1 MDSNIKNDKQIYFNQ
16 VKGTITELNSSDDF
30 CSITLEVGHENTRN
44 VNLNMKKF
52 QFDKIEKDLDLGS
65 KIVARFYI
73 VSRKKNDRWY
83 TSANLLDIQK
93 V

>member
-1 MDSNIKNDKQIYFNQ
+1 
-16 VKGTITELNSSDDF
+16 
-30 CSITLEVGHENTRN
+30 
-44 VNLNMKKF
+44 MKKF
-52 QFDKIEKDLDLGS
+52 QFDKIEKDLDLGE